1 MGVPPSV
8 QRMWAAHS
16 TGAPW
21 GGRIRAS
28 GGDTGTLDRPQ
39 ITSTPVPST
48 TYVTATRPEPP
59 PRKEHVITDDQL
71 QVFLDTNRDKL
82 TDNMLLFL
90 GAALGVLPGVVVSF
104 VRACRTPP
112 TPLGVPEW
120 VEILIF
126 AVCLAIGGT
135 LKLVGGK
142 REIRAN
148 PLLRNFGHAIRQRNL
163 APRRASSLKP
173 PQDR

>member
-8 QRMWAAHS
+8 QRS
-16 TGAPW
+16 RGRTTPLERRGE
-21 GGRIRAS
+21 GGIRAS

-104 VRACRTPP
+104 VRACQTPP
-112 TPLGVPEW
+112 
-120 VEILIF
+120 
-126 AVCLAIGGT
+126 
-135 LKLVGGK
+135 
-142 REIRAN
+142 
-148 PLLRNFGHAIRQRNL
+148 
-163 APRRASSLKP
+163 RRH
-173 PQDR
+173 